1 MWTTVLV
8 CAAIFTF
15 MINFWIQT
23 RQAERD
29 RQEIR
34 NEEWS
39 RQSRINALY
48 GKDTYKESN
57 VEEK

>member
-1 MWTTVLV
+1 MWMTVFV
-8 CAAIFTF
+8 CAAIFAFT
-15 MINFWIQT
+15 INFSIRI

-29 RQEIR
+29 RQKAR
-34 NEEWS
+34 DEEWT

-48 GKDTYKESN
+48 GKHPLKESN